1 MLPPVPPVIRKG
13 DPVPRCERLG
23 LGRGKDT
30 TGGWGS
36 LRLGIEGG
44 VVTCAPCGSL
54 GLTPNISPHSL
65 I

>member
-30 TGGWGS
+30 TGRCGS
-36 LRLGIEGG
+36 LRLCIEGG
-44 VVTCAPCGSL
+44 
-54 GLTPNISPHSL
+54 GLLPVPPVEV
-65 I
+65 